1 MERLLHPSHPH
12 RLQLS
17 ATIPPSATCAACNN
31 RISETGR
38 IYTCTPCSFFLHA
51 SCSKFPELITR
62 NSHPLS
68 LLPTNGVFRCNAC
81 NQNVAQF
88 GYRCQ
93 TSCDFN
99 FHVLCAFPSRV
110 THPFHPEPLTRT
122 FSYACCENWGFSCAV
137 CGHTSGPDQWL
148 YRCVLC
154 NFNVHLHCAT
164 YNLPAPPPT
173 QNHHYSF
180 PGGVPVTGQGHL
192 SGGHVQSHWQPSQEP
207 VAVGGQSYPM
217 PPQPP
222 RPVITNQNGGL
233 RSAMKLAGI
242 TGVAQQVVQEIVKY
256 VIGGDDGDGDGGDGG
271 IFGDGY

>member
-31 RISETGR
+31 RVSERGR

-62 NSHPLS
+62 YSHPLS

-99 FHVLCAFPSRV
+99 LHVLCAFPSRV

-137 CGHTSGPDQWL
+137 CGHTGGPDQWL
-148 YRCVLC
+148 YRCVPC

-173 QNHHYSF
+173 QQHHYSF
-180 PGGVPVTGQGHL
+180 PGGAPVTRQGHL
-192 SGGHVQSHWQPSQEP
+192 
-207 VAVGGQSYPM
+207 
-217 PPQPP
+217 
-222 RPVITNQNGGL
+222 NGGR
-233 RSAMKLAGI
+233 RSAMTLAAI
-242 TGVAQQVVQEIVKY
+242 TGVAQQVVQEFVKY
-256 VIGGDDGDGDGGDGG
+256 AIGGDDGGGDGGDIGGDDGGGDGGDG
-271 IFGDGY
+271 DGY